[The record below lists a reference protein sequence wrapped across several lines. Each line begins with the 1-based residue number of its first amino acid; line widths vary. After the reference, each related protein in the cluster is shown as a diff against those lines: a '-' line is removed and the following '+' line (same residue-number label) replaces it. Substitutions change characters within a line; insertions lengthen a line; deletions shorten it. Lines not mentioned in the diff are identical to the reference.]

1 MVHLSIPVVQF
12 KLVHRRR
19 PAQVIVHQGLWRTK
33 FLCGARATNN
43 NNENWIPDPRI
54 PLRMKLLYHD
64 QIVIEVQK
72 EEEKI
77 TDHLAKRILFFSS
90 STAALQID
98 KLSKVQLQPIN
109 DII

>member
-1 MVHLSIPVVQF
+1 MKNQ
-12 KLVHRRR
+12 
-19 PAQVIVHQGLWRTK
+19 
-33 FLCGARATNN
+33 FLCGARATNNNN

-54 PLRMKLLYHD
+54 PLRMKFLYHD